1 MAEVSVLLRC
11 GVLEMGNRIQQFR
24 GCGLD
29 VKKIG
34 VSQNA
39 RGAKLATS
47 LHLQPKAKK
56 DRRYTSTKSCITSV
70 LCYSCNEVSSS
81 LRVISSSLVT
91 QKQKAPFY
99 LAWYTFRSRKMSQ
112 HSNRR
117 DSFGRHQF
125 ISQLG

>member
-11 GVLEMGNRIQQFR
+11 GVVAMGNRVPKFR

-39 RGAKLATS
+39 RGATLTTR

-56 DRRYTSTKSCITSV
+56 DCSHTSTKSCITSV

-81 LRVISSSLVT
+81 LRVIASSLVT
-91 QKQKAPFY
+91 QKEKATFS
-99 LAWYTFRSRKMSQ
+99 LAWYTFRSRKMS
-112 HSNRR
+112 
-117 DSFGRHQF
+117 
-125 ISQLG
+125 

>member
-1 MAEVSVLLRC
+1 
-11 GVLEMGNRIQQFR
+11 MGNRVPKFR

-39 RGAKLATS
+39 RGATLTTR

-56 DRRYTSTKSCITSV
+56 DCSHTSTKSCITSV

-81 LRVISSSLVT
+81 LRVIASSLVT
-91 QKQKAPFY
+91 QKEKATFS
-99 LAWYTFRSRKMSQ
+99 LAWYTFRSRKMS
-112 HSNRR
+112 
-117 DSFGRHQF
+117 
-125 ISQLG
+125 